1 VTEVREVASWREWK
15 PMRLEALLDTPIG
28 FGELHADAAAATDEQ
43 WRVRWARPGLRVLAY
58 RAQDPVG
65 MAGGFR
71 NEAGEPVLFGVYV
84 RPAARGQG
92 VLAALV
98 DAVAAWAAPDPLV
111 LDVHE
116 DNHRAHAAYLALGF
130 VDTGRRLVGG
140 GIDGRDLLN
149 MRRPGLAA

>member
-1 VTEVREVASWREWK
+1 MIRVQECREWRLWK
-15 PMRLEALLDTPIG
+15 PLRLEALLDTPIG
-28 FGELHADAAAATDEQ
+28 FGERHADAAALTDEQ
-43 WRVRWARPGLRVLAY
+43 WRVRWARPGFRALAY
-58 RAQDPVG
+58 QAQEPLG

-71 NEAGEPVLFGVYV
+71 NETGEPVLFGVYV

-116 DNHRAHAAYLALGF
+116 DNHRAHAAYLTLDF
-130 VDTGRRLVGG
+130 VDTGGRVPGG
-140 GIDGRDLLN
+140 GIDGRDLLA
-149 MRRPGLAA
+149 MRRA